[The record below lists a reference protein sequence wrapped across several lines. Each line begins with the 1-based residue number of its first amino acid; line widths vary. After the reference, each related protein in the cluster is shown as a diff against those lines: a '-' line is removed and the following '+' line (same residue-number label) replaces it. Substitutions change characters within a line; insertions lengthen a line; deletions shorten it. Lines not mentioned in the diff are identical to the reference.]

1 MHSESLTINIQPIV
15 PIRWHL
21 YFEFHWF
28 CYSFLFVERY
38 SHLGIWQNAS
48 QAVTALPTLCIFF
61 TNTTILILKRL
72 FNFSFLTLEIINV
85 YLSTIPSP
93 PSILTINP
101 TFYTFFSSS
110 SLTKLDIDYNK
121 HFSNKL
127 SIQRNKLN
135 ISRKYMLQTFPKVRL
150 LKIHK

>member
-48 QAVTALPTLCIFF
+48 QAVTALLTLCIFF

-85 YLSTIPSP
+85 YLCTIPSP

-101 TFYTFFSSS
+101 TFYTFFWAVHWQN
-110 SLTKLDIDYNK
+110 LTLINK

-127 SIQRNKLN
+127 SIQRKKLN